1 MFVLRKEESFSTQP
15 QRSSHALECAY
26 VCTDVRAL
34 KIYRNVREWIMLH
47 LISGRPRLERHFCVC
62 VLPCLIIV

>member
-1 MFVLRKEESFSTQP
+1 MFVLRKQESFSIQP

-47 LISGRPRLERHFCVC
+47 LISCSSAGRDLNAILCVC
-62 VLPCLIIV
+62 CRV